1 YVLCSLDTCPDAGF
15 IGALKYCSERS
26 VCMWHPVVLMLASL
40 LIGESVHE
48 IAAKPFS
55 PPVAAG
61 EHCEQ
66 SMAESEQ
73 VLIGPYPLHVIVTNI
88 DYEKGAIDF
97 ATEVG
102 TFLHVIHAS
111 AHELQWLKVG
121 DKVEL
126 CIAEELHG
134 DLQT

>member
-1 YVLCSLDTCPDAGF
+1 MWY
-15 IGALKYCSERS
+15 S
-26 VCMWHPVVLMLASL
+26 VALMLANL
-40 LIGESVHE
+40 LTVKSMHG
-48 IAAKPFS
+48 IATQPFS
-55 PPVAAG
+55 PPVVAG

-66 SMAESEQ
+66 SMTASEQ
-73 VLIGPYPLHVIVTNI
+73 VLIGPYPLRVTVMSI

-111 AHELQWLKVG
+111 ERELQQLKVG

-134 DLQT
+134 DVKT

>member
-1 YVLCSLDTCPDAGF
+1 
-15 IGALKYCSERS
+15 
-26 VCMWHPVVLMLASL
+26 MWHSVVLILANL
-40 LIGESVHE
+40 LTVEPTHG
-48 IAAKPFS
+48 IAAQPVS

-66 SMAESEQ
+66 SMAASEQ
-73 VLIGPYPLHVIVTNI
+73 VLIGPYPLQVTVMSI

-102 TFLHVIHAS
+102 TVLHVIHAS
-111 AHELQWLKVG
+111 THELQRLKVG
-121 DKVEL
+121 DKIEL